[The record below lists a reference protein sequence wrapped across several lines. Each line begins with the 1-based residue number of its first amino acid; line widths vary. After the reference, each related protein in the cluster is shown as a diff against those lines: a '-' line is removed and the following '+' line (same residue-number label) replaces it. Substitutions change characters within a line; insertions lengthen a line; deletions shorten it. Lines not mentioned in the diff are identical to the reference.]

1 MIREVLRMEKVT
13 YKEQGRILLDNF
25 NITVRKGEVF
35 GLIPVNRYGMDAFL
49 KLLQQN
55 MPLHY
60 GYVYYREQLVNQWQ
74 RSHNRTNR
82 ISIIRNK
89 SSLAEDLTVVD
100 NIFVLRRGFHKYLI
114 HPGMLERLLQP
125 FLDEIGINIPAGAY
139 VSELT
144 IFQKFVTEV
153 LKAVVAG
160 SQLIVLENV
169 STFISE
175 SELEELHRIIR
186 LYAERGISVIYITAH
201 FEEATYL
208 CDRMALMVNGQIIKT
223 FQRGD
228 PIPDTFPLQSV
239 EEYDRWVR
247 SQHRRQEADTD
258 RQTVLIMD
266 KIQYGNLKDITIRV
280 GQGECVVLQ
289 DLDNRCIADF
299 VELFQGEI
307 PEKGSFYLTKGTQ
320 KSEKNRDIAVIQELP
335 TETMLFPHMSYFDN
349 LCFTMDHR
357 IRGVWN
363 QSGIRRSIQEEQ
375 KDLLGEDVFDTPVW
389 NLTRQQKYDLVYTRI
404 LMQHPQVV
412 LCVQPFKNAE
422 VSVRSHIWELME
434 RFLKKNIAVVILAVN
449 LADSL
454 ALADRQIRIRN
465 GQIQEIYDQKDF
477 SRLPEHTPWLHLYQK
492 TYGNRSE
499 DKK

>member
-1 MIREVLRMEKVT
+1 MCIR
-13 YKEQGRILLDNF
+13 D
-25 NITVRKGEVF
+25 
-35 GLIPVNRYGMDAFL
+35 
-49 KLLQQN
+49 
-55 MPLHY
+55 
-60 GYVYYREQLVNQWQ
+60 
-74 RSHNRTNR
+74 S
-82 ISIIRNK
+82 
-89 SSLAEDLTVVD
+89 
-100 NIFVLRRGFHKYLI
+100 
-114 HPGMLERLLQP
+114 
-125 FLDEIGINIPAGAY
+125 
-139 VSELT
+139 
-144 IFQKFVTEV
+144 
-153 LKAVVAG
+153 
-160 SQLIVLENV
+160 

-186 LYAERGISVIYITAH
+186 LYAERGISFIYITAH

-454 ALADRQIRIRN
+454 ALADRLIRIRN

>member
-186 LYAERGISVIYITAH
+186 LYAERGISFIYITAH

-320 KSEKNRDIAVIQELP
+320 KSEKNTTENTLKNVKITNIKFTKQPELGTGNLYYKNVNDFAKSEINENNKIENELQFETTSTNEVDLSKPVLYNNCANPITLSYVNQNIKTDYTMTDTQNPITYNGKLLKRCGVSVKAINTSISFDIEIENNKNQKFR
-335 TETMLFPHMSYFDN
+335 TTIYFDIPYESEEKTIN
-349 LCFTMDHR
+349 D
-357 IRGVWN
+357 G
-363 QSGIRRSIQEEQ
+363 SIIVE
-375 KDLLGEDVFDTPVW
+375 
-389 NLTRQQKYDLVYTRI
+389 
-404 LMQHPQVV
+404 
-412 LCVQPFKNAE
+412 
-422 VSVRSHIWELME
+422 
-434 RFLKKNIAVVILAVN
+434 KKTNFN
-449 LADSL
+449 FY
-454 ALADRQIRIRN
+454 RY
-465 GQIQEIYDQKDF
+465 E
-477 SRLPEHTPWLHLYQK
+477 
-492 TYGNRSE
+492 
-499 DKK
+499 

>member
-1 MIREVLRMEKVT
+1 M
-13 YKEQGRILLDNF
+13 
-25 NITVRKGEVF
+25 
-35 GLIPVNRYGMDAFL
+35 
-49 KLLQQN
+49 
-55 MPLHY
+55 
-60 GYVYYREQLVNQWQ
+60 
-74 RSHNRTNR
+74 
-82 ISIIRNK
+82 
-89 SSLAEDLTVVD
+89 VD

-454 ALADRQIRIRN
+454 ALADRLIRIRN
-465 GQIQEIYDQKDF
+465 GQIQEIYDHKDL
-477 SRLPEHTPWLHLYQK
+477 SRLPEHTPSLQLYQK

>member
-13 YKEQGRILLDNF
+13 YREQGRILLENF

-35 GLIPVNRYGMDAFL
+35 GLIPVNHYGMDAFL

-55 MPLHY
+55 LPLHY
-60 GYVYYREQLVNQWQ
+60 GYVYYREKLVNQWQ
-74 RSHNRTNR
+74 RPHNRANR

-114 HPGMLERLLQP
+114 QSGMLEQQLQP
-125 FLDEIGINIPAGAY
+125 FLKEIGVAIPAKAY

-144 IFQKFVTEV
+144 VFQKFVTEL

-160 SQLIVLENV
+160 SRLIVLENI

-186 LYAERGISVIYITAH
+186 LYANKGISFIYITAH

-208 CDRMALMVNGQIIKT
+208 CDRMALMVNAQIIKT
-223 FQRGD
+223 FQSGD
-228 PIPDTFPLQSV
+228 PIPETFPLQSV

-247 SQHRRQEADTD
+247 SQFRQRDAEQD
-258 RQTVLIMD
+258 RQSVLIMENVR
-266 KIQYGNLKDITIRV
+266 YGKLQDVTLRIAV
-280 GQGECVVLQ
+280 GECVVLQ
-289 DLDNRCIADF
+289 DLDNHCISDF
-299 VELFQGEI
+299 IDLFQGEP
-307 PEKGSFYLTKGTQ
+307 PEAGRFCLAEEKR
-320 KSEKNRDIAVIQELP
+320 KSPENRDLAVIQELP
-335 TETMLFPHMSYFDN
+335 TETMLFSHMSYFDN

-357 IRGVWN
+357 IRGVWS
-363 QSGIRRSIQEEQ
+363 QSGIRRSIREEQ
-375 KDLLGEDVFDTPVW
+375 KDLLGEDVFDTPVRD
-389 NLTRQQKYDLVYTRI
+389 LTRQQKYDLVYTRV
-404 LMQHPQVV
+404 LLQHPQVV

-454 ALADRQIRIRN
+454 ALADRLVRIRD
-465 GQIQEIYDQKDF
+465 GRIQEIFAQKDF
-477 SRLPEHTPWLHLYQK
+477 SKLPEHTPWLHLYQK
-492 TYGNRSE
+492 NYGSHSE
-499 DKK
+499 DT

>member
-1 MIREVLRMEKVT
+1 MEKVT

-35 GLIPVNRYGMDAFL
+35 GLIPVNHYGMDAFL

-55 MPLHY
+55 LPLHY
-60 GYVYYREQLVNQWQ
+60 GYVYYREELVNQWQ
-74 RSHNRTNR
+74 RTHNRTNR

-114 HPGMLERLLQP
+114 HPGMLERQLQP
-125 FLDEIGINIPAGAY
+125 FLDEIGIEIPAGAY

-144 IFQKFVTEV
+144 VFQKFVTEL

-160 SQLIVLENV
+160 NQLIVLENI

-186 LYAERGISVIYITAH
+186 LYAERGISFIYTTAH
-201 FEEATYL
+201 FEEASYL

-223 FQRGD
+223 FQSGD

-247 SQHRRQEADTD
+247 SQHRRQDTEEEKPAI
-258 RQTVLIMD
+258 LIMD
-266 KIQYGNLKDITIRV
+266 KVKYGNLKNITLRIAP
-280 GQGECVVLQ
+280 GECVVLQ
-289 DLDNRCIADF
+289 DLDNHCISDF
-299 VELFQGEI
+299 MDLFQGEL
-307 PEKGSFYLTKGTQ
+307 PEEGSFYLTNGAQ
-320 KSEKNRDIAVIQELP
+320 KSGKNRDIAVIQELP

-357 IRGVWN
+357 IQGVWN
-363 QSGIRRSIQEEQ
+363 QSGIRRSIREEQ
-375 KDLLGEDVFDTPVW
+375 KDLLGEDVFDTPVRD
-389 NLTRQQKYDLVYTRI
+389 LTRQQKYDLVYTRI
-404 LMQHPQVV
+404 LLQHPQVV

-422 VSVRSHIWELME
+422 VTMRSHIWELME
-434 RFLKKNIAVVILAVN
+434 RFLQKNIAVVILAVN

-454 ALADRQIRIRN
+454 ALADRLIRTRN
-465 GQIQEIYDQKDF
+465 GQIQEIYAQKDF

-492 TYGNRSE
+492 TYENRIE
-499 DKK
+499 NKK

>member
-186 LYAERGISVIYITAH
+186 LYAERGISFIYITAH

-389 NLTRQQKYDLVYTRI
+389 NLTRQQ
-404 LMQHPQVV
+404 
-412 LCVQPFKNAE
+412 
-422 VSVRSHIWELME
+422 
-434 RFLKKNIAVVILAVN
+434 
-449 LADSL
+449 
-454 ALADRQIRIRN
+454 
-465 GQIQEIYDQKDF
+465 
-477 SRLPEHTPWLHLYQK
+477 
-492 TYGNRSE
+492 
-499 DKK
+499 

>member
-1 MIREVLRMEKVT
+1 M
-13 YKEQGRILLDNF
+13 
-25 NITVRKGEVF
+25 
-35 GLIPVNRYGMDAFL
+35 
-49 KLLQQN
+49 
-55 MPLHY
+55 
-60 GYVYYREQLVNQWQ
+60 
-74 RSHNRTNR
+74 
-82 ISIIRNK
+82 
-89 SSLAEDLTVVD
+89 
-100 NIFVLRRGFHKYLI
+100 
-114 HPGMLERLLQP
+114 
-125 FLDEIGINIPAGAY
+125 
-139 VSELT
+139 
-144 IFQKFVTEV
+144 
-153 LKAVVAG
+153 AG

-186 LYAERGISVIYITAH
+186 LYAERGISFIYITAH

-320 KSEKNRDIAVIQELP
+320 KVRK
-335 TETMLFPHMSYFDN
+335 TE
-349 LCFTMDHR
+349 
-357 IRGVWN
+357 
-363 QSGIRRSIQEEQ
+363 
-375 KDLLGEDVFDTPVW
+375 
-389 NLTRQQKYDLVYTRI
+389 I
-404 LMQHPQVV
+404 L
-412 LCVQPFKNAE
+412 
-422 VSVRSHIWELME
+422 R
-434 RFLKKNIAVVILAVN
+434 
-449 LADSL
+449 
-454 ALADRQIRIRN
+454 
-465 GQIQEIYDQKDF
+465 
-477 SRLPEHTPWLHLYQK
+477 
-492 TYGNRSE
+492 
-499 DKK
+499 